1 MMVVDDTYK
10 NQGEKRITIL
20 DPNLKNISINCG
32 SYGKFLAY
40 FTFSKW
46 NNLKDVMYIWENI

>member
-1 MMVVDDTYK
+1 MMVVDDTCK

-40 FTFSKW
+40 FTFSK
-46 NNLKDVMYIWENI
+46 